1 MDLVRRTWM
10 QDFRLALGVAA
21 VVLLMTGSVLLSLR
35 WDLSG
40 GGTGAGAQEPPV
52 AADGPEFE
60 ETALSMLHDPEWHQ
74 LLYRITVVDFCG
86 QQTWHVRE
94 GYRINRNRLQ
104 ADQPISIAR
113 AAEIRSE
120 AISLVER
127 QMNQDGVQN
136 YAYWC
141 SVRGG
146 AAASHFRSVWSQSV
160 ART

>member
-10 QDFRLALGVAA
+10 QDFRLALGVAV
-21 VVLLMTGSVLLSLR
+21 VVLLMIGSVLLGLR

-40 GGTGAGAQEPPV
+40 GGTRVQDPPRT
-52 AADGPEFE
+52 ADSLAFD

-94 GYRINRNRLQ
+94 GYRINHNRLQ

-127 QMNQDGVQN
+127 QMNQGGVQN

-160 ART
+160 TST

>member
-1 MDLVRRTWM
+1 MAATQEPSLGNDSPAF
-10 QDFRLALGVAA
+10 DEAALAL
-21 VVLLMTGSVLLSLR
+21 LY
-35 WDLSG
+35 
-40 GGTGAGAQEPPV
+40 EP
-52 AADGPEFE
+52 A
-60 ETALSMLHDPEWHQ
+60 WYQ

-94 GYRINRNRLQ
+94 GYRSNRNRLQ
-104 ADQPISIAR
+104 AERPISIAR

-127 QMNQDGVQN
+127 QMNQGGVQN

-146 AAASHFRSVWSQSV
+146 AAASHFRSVWSQSM

>member
-10 QDFRLALGVAA
+10 QDFRFALGVAA
-21 VVLLMTGSVLLSLR
+21 VVLLMTGSVLLGLR
-35 WDLSG
+35 WDLSEG
-40 GGTGAGAQEPPV
+40 P
-52 AADGPEFE
+52 AATQQPSLANDSSAFDEA
-60 ETALSMLHDPEWHQ
+60 ALALLHDPAWHQ

-104 ADQPISIAR
+104 AERPISIAR

-127 QMNQDGVQN
+127 QMNQGGVQN

-146 AAASHFRSVWSQSV
+146 AAASHFRSVWSQSM

>member
-1 MDLVRRTWM
+1 M

-21 VVLLMTGSVLLSLR
+21 MLLLMTGSVLLGLR
-35 WDLSG
+35 CDLSEG
-40 GGTGAGAQEPPV
+40 PV
-52 AADGPEFE
+52 ATQEQSLANDSPAFDEASL
-60 ETALSMLHDPEWHQ
+60 ALLHDRAWHQ

-104 ADQPISIAR
+104 AERPISIAR

-127 QMNQDGVQN
+127 QMNQGGVQN

-160 ART
+160 ISA

>member
-1 MDLVRRTWM
+1 MDLVRRSWM
-10 QDFRLALGVAA
+10 QDFKLALGVAA
-21 VVLLMTGSVLLSLR
+21 VVLLITGSVLLGLR
-35 WDLSG
+35 WDRSD
-40 GGTGAGAQEPPV
+40 AGVIAQEARV
-52 AADGPEFE
+52 TSNAPEFDQA
-60 ETALSMLHDPEWHQ
+60 ALSMLHDPEWHQ

-94 GYRINRNRLQ
+94 GYRINRNQLQ
-104 ADQPISIAR
+104 TERPISIAR
-113 AAEIRSE
+113 AAEIRSD

-146 AAASHFRSVWSQSV
+146 AAASHFRTVWSQSL
-160 ART
+160 TQT

>member
-21 VVLLMTGSVLLSLR
+21 VVLLMTGSVLLGLR

-40 GGTGAGAQEPPV
+40 GSTSVQEAPF
-52 AADGPEFE
+52 AADNREFD

-74 LLYRITVVDFCG
+74 LRYRITVVDFCG

-141 SVRGG
+141 SVQGG